1 MAHIVIIGGGTAGL
15 PTAHELAEVA
25 RAGERI
31 TVVANRAAFR
41 AGSSAPWITAQS
53 STEFDLAQ
61 NLKRKGVAFSAAGA
75 RRLHPERNQLE
86 LGDGKR
92 LDYDYLVIA
101 SGPRPDFDA
110 IEGLGPDGY
119 THSLCH
125 ADHLPGCVREWNR
138 FMADPGPIIVGAVQG
153 ASCFAP
159 AYESAFL
166 MAAELRARK
175 LRDRAPMT
183 FVTSEPYI
191 GHLGVGGIA
200 DSRARLETA
209 LRERDIAWIA
219 HARVD
224 RVERG
229 TMHVTENGVAG
240 VPGTRHAL
248 AFKYSMMMPPFRG
261 IDALAGIEGLADERG
276 FVLVD
281 EFLRNPRY
289 RNIYAAGATVASA
302 AVRPAAEAAEHHKS
316 AYMIESMVGAVVRNI
331 RDQIDGREPGACPT
345 WSPVQLADLGAPGLA
360 FVADPEGA
368 LHPKRDVD
376 GGDWVHLSR
385 CSACDVGD

>member
-1 MAHIVIIGGGTAGL
+1 MAHVVIVGGGTAGL

-41 AGSSAPWITAQS
+41 AGPAAPWITAQS
-53 STEFDLAQ
+53 AAEFDLAQ
-61 NLKRKGVAFSAAGA
+61 NLRRKGIGFSAAGA

-86 LGDGKR
+86 LGDGKL

-101 SGPRPDFDA
+101 AGPRPDFDA

-138 FMADPGPIIVGAVQG
+138 FMADPGPIVVGAVQG

-166 MAAELRARK
+166 MEAELRARK
-175 LRDRAPMT
+175 LRERAPMT
-183 FVTSEPYI
+183 FVTAERFI
-191 GHLGVGGIA
+191 GELGVGGIG

-209 LRERDIAWIA
+209 LRSRDIAWIA
-219 HARVD
+219 NARVE

-229 TMHVTENGVAG
+229 AMHVTENGAAG
-240 VPGTRHAL
+240 APRKRHSL
-248 AFKYSMMMPPFRG
+248 AFRYSMMMPPFRG
-261 IDALAGIEGLADERG
+261 IDAVAGIEGLADARG
-276 FVLVD
+276 FILVD

-289 RNIYAAGATVASA
+289 RNIYAAGATVANA
-302 AVRPAAEAAEHHKS
+302 AANAAGEAHKTP
-316 AYMIESMVGAVVRNI
+316 YMIESMVNAVVRNI
-331 RDQIDGREPGACPT
+331 RDQIDGREPLACPT
-345 WSPVQLADLGAPGLA
+345 WSPVQLADLGASGLA
-360 FVADPEGA
+360 FIADPQGA
-368 LHPKRDVD
+368 LRPER
-376 GGDWVHLSR
+376 GAGAANWVQMSR
-385 CSACDVGD
+385 CAACDVGD